1 MWAPGPEWSLG
12 EGKNLLFL
20 SGIESPFLGSPVRS
34 LVTILTELPQLPRV
48 PEVPGSHLY
57 QQTGNGNW
65 SFVSD
70 LSWWAYSRAVPR

>member
-1 MWAPGPEWSLG
+1 LS
-12 EGKNLLFL
+12 L
-20 SGIESPFLGSPVRS
+20 SGIESSFVGRPVRS

-48 PEVPGSHLY
+48 LEVSGSHLD

-70 LSWWAYSRAVPR
+70 LSWRANSGAVSQIM